1 MNLDEKTQA
10 WHADARL
17 SPVVR
22 ERLSQRPPKTV
33 RRPVPL
39 LVSYGLAAAIGIGLG
54 VGFVNRNR
62 LAATTTSR
70 ITEQQSANLPRD
82 FKAIQA
88 LLTPASTPKDA
99 RYEVI
104 LFTDFE
110 CPSCQLAH
118 PKVRKLPQ
126 IRLSICHFPIT
137 SMHPD
142 AFRFACIMELAIAQ
156 GRYSSTASAFERGF
170 DTLKTLSDADICK
183 RLKLNMTNYNEEHMV
198 AFRRVQMLWDAAKA
212 HGISQTP
219 TFWVRDLQTG
229 DVREAT
235 GFKNF
240 QALVSD
246 VQK

>member
-1 MNLDEKTQA
+1 MNLDEETHA

-17 SPVVR
+17 TPALR
-22 ERLSQRPPKTV
+22 ARLSQRPPTV
-33 RRPVPL
+33 PRRPVPL
-39 LVSYGLAAAIGIGLG
+39 VLRYGVACAVGVGLG
-54 VGFVNRNR
+54 MGFVARNH
-62 LAATTTSR
+62 APVTSR
-70 ITEQQSANLPRD
+70 PTASLGTISSTDFDQVKALAKPVSSSERPRYD
-82 FKAIQA
+82 
-88 LLTPASTPKDA
+88 
-99 RYEVI
+99 VI

-110 CPSCQLAH
+110 CPACRLAH
-118 PKVRKLPQ
+118 PKVRTLPQ
-126 IRLSICHFPIT
+126 IRLRIGHFPIT

-142 AFRFACIMELAIAQ
+142 AFRFAWIMELAIAQ
-156 GRYSSTASAFERGF
+156 GRFSSTADAFERNF

-198 AFRRVQMLWDAAKA
+198 AFRRVQMLWDVAKA
-212 HGISQTP
+212 HGIKETP

-240 QALVSD
+240 QALVSG

>member
-10 WHADARL
+10 WHADAKLTPALRA
-17 SPVVR
+17 
-22 ERLSQRPPKTV
+22 RLSQRPPALP

-39 LVSYGLAAAIGIGLG
+39 VLRYGIACVVGVGLG
-54 VGFVNRNR
+54 VGFVNRNH
-62 LAATTTSR
+62 ATVTSR
-70 ITEQQSANLPRD
+70 VTVPKGTISPAD
-82 FKAIQA
+82 FDQVKA
-88 LLTPASTPKDA
+88 LLKPVSSPKSP

-110 CPSCQLAH
+110 CPSCQMAH

-126 IRLSICHFPIT
+126 IRLHIGHFPLA

-142 AFRFACIMELAIAQ
+142 AFRFAGIMELAIAQ

-183 RLKLNMTNYNEEHMV
+183 RLKLNMTNYNEEHMI